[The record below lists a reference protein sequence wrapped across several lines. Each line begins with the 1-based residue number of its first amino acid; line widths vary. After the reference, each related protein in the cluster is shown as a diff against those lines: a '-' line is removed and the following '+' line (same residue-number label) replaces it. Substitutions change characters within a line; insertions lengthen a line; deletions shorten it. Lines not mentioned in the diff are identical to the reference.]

1 MCDFQWLIDP
11 AQCDDFV
18 LTELYPLP
26 TFLRF
31 ETQSS
36 LEIQQSRDLDDTGF
50 DTDLEA
56 AREPL
61 LAPPTTLESSSRMF
75 LRGIRFS
82 ARDISFFVRRKAF
95 WWLPCLREETG
106 LLDVTLTKGAEVHVD
121 FCFREPLQ
129 ESDDSFL
136 DVRSVSAKLPGLDLR
151 VRQSFHPI
159 LLWLA
164 RPILRGAIKV
174 MVRWFVSQQL
184 KSFIEE
190 ADRKLFAM
198 HRQMQLYEQ
207 RGFAFVPALMATLS
221 KRDDQEANTED
232 NEDETE
238 SEYNNQED
246 EASEEE
252 STAHT
257 QITSKGVVKTLEQD
271 EDHGQTAFAVGAG
284 QQLLPNDGGPEHVG
298 PSGPH
303 GSGSAGRIAADLDRK
318 SQDAQ
323 QQIRDS
329 KDAVARVTAAAQKL
343 PGLSERVS
351 QEAQFEAQRPPPR
364 RGPAWY
370 SDAFD
375 TT

>member
-1 MCDFQWLIDP
+1 M
-11 AQCDDFV
+11 QCDDFV
-18 LTELYPLP
+18 LSELYPLP

-75 LRGIRFS
+75 MRGIRFS
-82 ARDISFFVRRKAF
+82 ARDISFFVRRKAL

-106 LLDVTLTKGAEVHVD
+106 LLDVTLTKGAEFDVD
-121 FCFREPLQ
+121 FNFREPLQ
-129 ESDDSFL
+129 GSGDSFL

-151 VRQSFHPI
+151 VRRSFHPV
-159 LLWLA
+159 LLWFA
-164 RPILRGAIKV
+164 RPILRSAIKI

-190 ADRKLFAM
+190 ADRKLFAT
-198 HRQMQLYEQ
+198 HRQMQLYEH
-207 RGFAFVPALMATLS
+207 RGFAIVPALMATLS
-221 KRDDQEANTED
+221 KRDDEAKSEHDKDDQENVEAER
-232 NEDETE
+232 EDE
-238 SEYNNQED
+238 SP
-246 EASEEE
+246 EEE

-257 QITSKGVVKTLEQD
+257 QITGKGVVKTLEQD
-271 EDHGQTAFAVGAG
+271 EEHGKTAFAVGAG
-284 QQLLPNDGGPEHVG
+284 EQLLPNDGGPEHVG

-303 GSGSAGRIAADLDRK
+303 GSGSAGRIAADLDHK

-323 QQIRDS
+323 KQLRDS
-329 KDAVARVTAAAQKL
+329 KDVVARVTAAAQKL
-343 PGLSERVS
+343 PHLSERVS
-351 QEAQFEAQRPPPR
+351 EEAQLEAQRPAPT

-375 TT
+375 LG